1 MLRLGRW
8 SAGYAARQW
17 PGLLAVSS
25 TMLLNIGLNV
35 LRPWPMKVLVDE
47 VLNARRPSG
56 NLAAAI
62 HLLPGSASR
71 DILLIW
77 VLAATVTLFVLG
89 WAIGVVSAYANI
101 AFGQRMIYRL
111 AGDLFGHMQ
120 RLSLRFHSRQ
130 PVGDSIR
137 RITTDSVCVSTIVG
151 SALLPTLASL
161 VTLGTMFAIMWKLD
175 STLLLLSLIVV
186 PFMAIVSRYYARPM
200 FERSYQAQQIES
212 QQYVIVEQTLSAIP
226 IVQAFGREEHN
237 NRRFQETTHGILAAS
252 LASTS
257 IDLQFKIWLG
267 AATSIGTAGI
277 LWIGAQ
283 HVMEGRLTIGSL
295 LVFLAYLDS
304 LYGPVHALV
313 YTSSTIQGAA
323 GSAQRVLQI
332 LDTKPEVQ
340 DRAGAIALPPVQ
352 GHVRIEHA
360 VFGYEQEQPVLRDIC
375 IEALPGE
382 TVAIVGA
389 TGVGK
394 STLVSL
400 IPRFFDPWSGRVT
413 IDGYD
418 VRDVQVKSV
427 REQVALVLQEPFL
440 FPVSIADNIAY
451 GRPDAGRDEIEAAA
465 RAANAHAF
473 IDRLPAG
480 YDTMVGERGAT
491 LSGGERQ
498 RLSIARA
505 LLKDAPILILDEPT
519 SALDAETESL
529 LLEALERLM
538 QGRTTFIIAHRLST
552 IRRADRIV
560 VLQDGTVVETETH
573 TNLLASNGV
582 YARLHRIQLGE
593 RASATTSGVG

>member
-1 MLRLGRW
+1 MLIFIVTLLSGVF
-8 SAGYAARQW
+8 
-17 PGLLAVSS
+17 GLLQ
-25 TMLLNIGLNV
+25 
-35 LRPWPMKVLVDE
+35 PWPMKILIDNVLGK
-47 VLNARRPSG
+47 RPLSG
-56 NLAAAI
+56 TLAHIATFFPGASTRGG
-62 HLLPGSASR
+62 LLT
-71 DILLIW
+71 W
-77 VLAATVTLFVLG
+77 VVLATLVFFAANSLTDVILTRAWIRVSRGMVYELG
-89 WAIGVVSAYANI
+89 SDIFAHL
-101 AFGQRMIYRL
+101 QRR
-111 AGDLFGHMQ
+111 
-120 RLSLRFHSRQ
+120 SLLFHSRNS
-130 PVGDSIR
+130 VGDSIS
-137 RITTDSVCVSTIVG
+137 RITGDSWCVFTV
-151 SALLPTLASL
+151 
-161 VTLGTMFAIMWKLD
+161 VE
-175 STLLLLSLIVV
+175 TLLFAPLHSFITLVGVLIVMV
-186 PFMAIVSRYYARPM
+186 HMDLTLTLVSIGLTPFAGGLTVLFARRVRATIKRQREIQSNIQSHVQRT
-200 FERSYQAQQIES
+200 FTGIS
-212 QQYVIVEQTLSAIP
+212 
-226 IVQAFGREEHN
+226 IVQAFTREDREH
-237 NRRFQETTHGILAAS
+237 RRFQEFAAD
-252 LASTS
+252 S
-257 IDLQFKIWLG
+257 IRAQQSNVFVGSFARLCVGLVSSLG
-267 AATSIGTAGI
+267 AALV
-277 LWIGAQ
+277 LWIAAR

-295 LVFLAYLDS
+295 LVFLAYLAI
-304 LYGPVHALV
+304 LRGQLKTFTGMYG
-313 YTSSTIQGAA
+313 
-323 GSAQRVLQI
+323 VLQGVGVGVDRVMGV
-332 LDTKPEVQ
+332 LEGDLEVQ

-573 TNLLASNGV
+573 ANLLASNGV